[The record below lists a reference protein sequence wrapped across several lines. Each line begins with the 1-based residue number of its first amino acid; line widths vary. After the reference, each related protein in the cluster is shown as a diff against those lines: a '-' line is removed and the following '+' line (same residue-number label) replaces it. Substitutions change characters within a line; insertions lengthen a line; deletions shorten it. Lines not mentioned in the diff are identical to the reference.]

1 MSTQPAAQAE
11 TAATPSPATPLPD
24 SASAAASKFVADKEA
39 KAKEPAPKGP
49 AEGAENAAGAKTGN
63 RAEKPKV
70 RLDPNLVKRER
81 EATTALQR
89 AEQLEAKVKPLTEA
103 LAKKDIKAA
112 LHLLAADHGV
122 TFADFV
128 EVLKGAGDEDES
140 LDQKAARIAR
150 ETIDA
155 AKAEDAKKADAEAK
169 AKADEETKAIEARVE
184 KVKGLILEKAESDP
198 GRWDLASLDPVVTR
212 DDKGQP
218 IVASDYAWRLI
229 EANHEATGKA
239 MSFEE
244 ALDVVEGKLR
254 AKRDTQRAKTQS
266 TRDQSATGQTRNE
279 AGGQTNGGR
288 ADEPRINNR
297 TTSGAPGVRPA
308 RDPNEPVRFDKSA
321 INDAIARA
329 LPHLAN
335 A

>member
-11 TAATPSPATPLPD
+11 TAATPSTATPLPD

-39 KAKEPAPKGP
+39 KAKAPAPKGP
-49 AEGAENAAGAKTGN
+49 VEGAESAAGAKTGN
-63 RAEKPKV
+63 RAEKPKA

-155 AKAEDAKKADAEAK
+155 AKAEDAKKADADAK
-169 AKADEETKAIEARVE
+169 AKADEEAKAIEARVAKLRDSLQE
-184 KVKGLILEKAESDP
+184 RAEGDPDRWEMTAASGKAGEA
-198 GRWDLASLDPVVTR
+198 WDV
-212 DDKGQP
+212 
-218 IVASDYAWRLI
+218 I
-229 EANHEATGKA
+229 EAYHAETGEKLDV
-239 MSFEE
+239 ER
-244 ALDVVEGKLR
+244 ALDLVEGKLR
-254 AKRDTQRAKTQS
+254 QKRDALRAKKAS
-266 TRDQSATGQTRNE
+266 TRDQGATGQARNE
-279 AGGQTNGGR
+279 AAGQATSGR